1 MSRPTHR
8 GCALVITEPL
18 IHSEVGVWWASVFMF
33 IVVQSLSRV
42 RLFATPWTA
51 AHQASLSFTI
61 SQSVLKLMS
70 IESMMPSTVSSCHPL
85 LLLPSVFSSISVF
98 SIRVSVFT
106 FIFFLVTRKSSSQ
119 LPRKNAQKPQ
129 EVRQIKSH
137 YIHQLPQ
144 RPTMAQNVKKL
155 LRGPVERR
163 TTFSDENNKVGGS
176 LDVSRTRVYACIPE
190 SGFYCGNICGVLVL
204 QVSIEP
210 LLGAMNVLSPNHW
223 TTKELRNICVL
234 WLRCS
239 YLSKAGLVCSIF
251 TRAIDPSA
259 PLRRNFIQ
267 CLVSCQAGCF
277 SNAQTWFIFITFR
290 H

>member
-51 AHQASLSFTI
+51 AHQASLSFTS

-190 SGFYCGNICGVLVL
+190 SGFYCGNICRVLVL
-204 QVSIEP
+204 HATPWVAVHQVSLSITISQGSLKFMSIESVIPSNHLILCRP
-210 LLGAMNVLSPNHW
+210 LFPPSKYV
-223 TTKELRNICVL
+223 KEGQIVPSTSNI
-234 WLRCS
+234 
-239 YLSKAGLVCSIF
+239 
-251 TRAIDPSA
+251 
-259 PLRRNFIQ
+259 
-267 CLVSCQAGCF
+267 
-277 SNAQTWFIFITFR
+277 
-290 H
+290 

>member
-1 MSRPTHR
+1 MSNSLRPHGLQQAR
-8 GCALVITEPL
+8 LPCPL
-18 IHSEVGVWWASVFMF
+18 PAPRVCSNSCPLSRWCHQPSHPLSSPFPP
-33 IVVQSLSRV
+33 SLS
-42 RLFATPWTA
+42 LFQ
-51 AHQASLSFTI
+51 HQCLFH
-61 SQSVLKLMS
+61 QGLCVYLY
-70 IESMMPSTVSSCHPL
+70 
-85 LLLPSVFSSISVF
+85 F
-98 SIRVSVFT
+98 
-106 FIFFLVTRKSSSQ
+106 FFLVTRKSNSQ
-119 LPRKNAQKPQ
+119 LPGKNAQKPQ

-163 TTFSDENNKVGGS
+163 TTFSGKNNKVGGS
-176 LDVSRTRVYACIPE
+176 LDVSRTTVSACIPE
-190 SGFYCGNICGVLVL
+190 SGFYCGNVCRILVL

-239 YLSKAGLVCSIF
+239 YLSKAGLVCSIL
-251 TRAIDPSA
+251 TRTIDPSA

-267 CLVSCQAGCF
+267 CSVSCQAGCF